1 MSPSLGRDVPVEV
14 DLKVW
19 SNSEYGIGV
28 YVGSLVVDDMMM
40 CCGSGGWCV
49 CVVLSCL
56 GMC

>member
-28 YVGSLVVDDMMM
+28 YVGSLVLVLVVDDMMNLL
-40 CCGSGGWCV
+40 WC
-49 CVVLSCL
+49 
-56 GMC
+56 

>member
-40 CCGSGGWCV
+40 CCGVGVWC
-49 CVVLSCL
+49 
-56 GMC
+56 